1 PNQSGK
7 IIPADKAGGGGS
19 FNPVMNLT
27 INTTGGIGDDD
38 IARLRKAW
46 NTDMMKMMID
56 QQRPNGLL
64 RRK

>member
-1 PNQSGK
+1 
-7 IIPADKAGGGGS
+7 
-19 FNPVMNLT
+19 MNLT